1 MRSDVSEGNRSSKTS
16 VSAARPPL
24 GVADLVH
31 HLQTGRTVTG
41 EPVRPYKWLD
51 FAGGERSPMELRVS
65 RVMESCSFKSAL
77 SCVLGFGL
85 GGAFG
90 LFMSGLDSP
99 VTTEKMTAR
108 ETLRDMGAKSKSYAK
123 NFALVGL
130 MFAGSEC
137 VLESYRGKSG
147 LGTSTMAGCATGGVI
162 GLRAGVKAAA
172 FGCAG
177 FAAFSAAI
185 DYFLRH

>member
-1 MRSDVSEGNRSSKTS
+1 MG
-16 VSAARPPL
+16 
-24 GVADLVH
+24 H
-31 HLQTGRTVTG
+31 
-41 EPVRPYKWLD
+41 
-51 FAGGERSPMELRVS
+51 
-65 RVMESCSFKSAL
+65 
-77 SCVLGFGL
+77 CVLFLPAGFGL

-137 VLESYRGKSG
+137 MLESVSEPLSVCVYIHVHIIIKYSLIGKQNEP
-147 LGTSTMAGCATGGVI
+147 T
-162 GLRAGVKAAA
+162 
-172 FGCAG
+172 
-177 FAAFSAAI
+177 
-185 DYFLRH
+185 